1 MQAQIYSFFAI
12 FAYIR
17 AYNISNN
24 RKNMSYII
32 ILASIVGLILLIS
45 RLKIDAFI
53 SFIIVSLAAGVA
65 LGIPLH
71 EVPAVVN
78 RGVGSIMEGLTLI
91 IIFGAMLGKLVAE
104 SGAAGRI
111 ASVMVGAFGT
121 KRIQWGLML
130 TGFAVGIPL
139 FYNIGFVL
147 LVPIIFS
154 VAFRY
159 KFPPVYIGLPMLA
172 SLSVA
177 HGFLPPHPSPVALVA
192 QFGAN
197 MGLTLIYGL
206 IVAIPA
212 IVVAGPIF
220 SQTLKRIQSGPVAL
234 FSADEAESK
243 APRPQPGTLNSFLSA
258 TLPVFLLILFALPEQ
273 LGGGLPPAASELA
286 AFAGS
291 PTVVMLLA
299 ILIAAY
305 TLGLR
310 QGRTMKQVMDIFAEA
325 VREIAGILLI
335 IAGSGVFKQVMEHSG
350 VSHQLAD
357 LLSQLPIHPLV
368 LGWMMAAVIR
378 ALIGSATVAALTAA
392 SVLIPLVGESGADP
406 NLMVLAVGA
415 GSLMFSHVNDSGF
428 WMFKEYFNISLA
440 DTLRSWSM
448 MEIIVSVVGIG
459 GVMALNL
466 ILH

>member
-53 SFIIVSLAAGVA
+53 SFIIVSLVAGVA
-65 LGIPLH
+65 LGIPLS

-78 RGVGSIMEGLTLI
+78 RGVGSIMESLTLI

-220 SQTLKRIQSGPVAL
+220 SQTLKRIKSGPVAL
-234 FSADEAESK
+234 FSADEAET
-243 APRPQPGTLNSFLSA
+243 PRPQPGTLNSFLSA

-273 LGGGLPPAASELA
+273 LGGELPPAYRELA

-299 ILIAAY
+299 ILTAAY

-310 QGRTMKQVMDIFAEA
+310 QGRTMKQVMGIFAEA
-325 VREIAGILLI
+325 VKEIAGILLI

-350 VSHQLAD
+350 VSQQLAG

-448 MEIIVSVVGIG
+448 MEIIVSTVGIG

>member
-45 RLKIDAFI
+45 RLKVDAFI

-234 FSADEAESK
+234 FSADEAE
-243 APRPQPGTLNSFLSA
+243 APHPQPGTLNSFLSA

-273 LGGGLPPAASELA
+273 LGGGLPPAWSELA

-392 SVLIPLVGESGADP
+392 SVLVPLVGESGADP